1 MRIERIN
8 NEILIRLS
16 NSTDITVLQR
26 LLDFLN
32 FSEITKESKASKAEI
47 DALSKDIKSD
57 WWKKNKD
64 RFLK

>member
-16 NSTDITVLQR
+16 TSTDITVLQR

-32 FSEITKESKASKAEI
+32 FTEITKESKANQEEI

-64 RFLK
+64 KFLK

>member
-16 NSTDITVLQR
+16 TSTDITVLQR

-32 FSEITKESKASKAEI
+32 FTEITKESKANQEEI
-47 DALSKDIKSD
+47 DALSKGIKSD

-64 RFLK
+64 KFLK

>member
-16 NSTDITVLQR
+16 NTTDITVLQR

-32 FSEITKESKASKAEI
+32 FSEITTKSKASQEEI
-47 DALSKDIKSD
+47 DALSVQKHC
-57 WWKKNKD
+57 
-64 RFLK
+64 FY

>member
-1 MRIERIN
+1 MRIERLN

-16 NSTDITVLQR
+16 TSTDITILQR

-32 FSEITKESKASKAEI
+32 FSEITKESKASQDEI

-64 RFLK
+64 KFLK